1 MHKPP
6 SYPSNYHYKS
16 FFFFSLLFASVVPGT
31 SPLEL
36 LSPGK
41 NSTGFRISFFLK
53 SYLVFLV
60 LGLLRISSV
69 IGLEISQAGQVI
81 RTLR

>member
-1 MHKPP
+1 MR
-6 SYPSNYHYKS
+6 
-16 FFFFSLLFASVVPGT
+16 FFFFLLFPSVAPGT

-53 SYLVFLV
+53 SYPVSLV
-60 LGLLRISSV
+60 LGLLSIFSA
-69 IGLEISQAGQVI
+69 IGLEISQAG
-81 RTLR
+81 RSPGL